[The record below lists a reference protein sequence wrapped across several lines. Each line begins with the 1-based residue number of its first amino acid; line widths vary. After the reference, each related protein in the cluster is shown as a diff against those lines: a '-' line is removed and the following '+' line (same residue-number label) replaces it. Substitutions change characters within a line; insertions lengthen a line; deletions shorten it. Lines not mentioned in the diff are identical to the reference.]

1 MRHPQAPDEEDKVLS
16 ALDSLIAD
24 LEKNVEVS
32 EVAIESARATKAL
45 RRQGLTYSDIL
56 GKAER
61 PQVVE
66 LITQN
71 MERLQTSGA
80 ALRQAQAAVLHE
92 EGLTMEQIADLFGV
106 TRQRISSLLQRDGG
120 GGRG

>member
-1 MRHPQAPDEEDKVLS
+1 MSDPQAPDREDEVL
-16 ALDSLIAD
+16 AAIDSLIAD

-32 EVAIESARATKAL
+32 EVAIESALATKAL
-45 RRQGLTYSDIL
+45 RRQGLAYGDIL
-56 GKAER
+56 DETGR
-61 PQVVE
+61 PLVVE

-80 ALRQAQAAVLHE
+80 ALRQAQAAALHE

-106 TRQRISSLLQRDGG
+106 SRQRISTLLQRDGD

>member
-1 MRHPQAPDEEDKVLS
+1 MSDPQAPHREDEVLT
-16 ALDSLIAD
+16 ALDSLITD
-24 LEKNVEVS
+24 LQTNVAVS
-32 EVAIESARATKAL
+32 EVAIESARTIQAL

-56 GKAER
+56 GETGR
-61 PQVVE
+61 PLVVE
-66 LITQN
+66 LISQN

-80 ALRQAQAAVLHE
+80 ALRQAQAAVLHQ

-106 TRQRISSLLQRDGG
+106 TRQRISTLLQRDGD